1 MAVFNPI
8 TITDNGKEMLTQAL
22 AGQGTLTFVSVST
35 STSTPSNPEDLTT
48 LTGIKQTVTPAS
60 AILDGNV
67 IQVSALFSNS
77 NLTQGYT
84 ANSLGL
90 YAKLGDGAQTLFAV
104 VTATDPDVFP
114 AQNTQSPSSFLYQFN
129 ISISDTS
136 QITIAVPEG
145 GNLSAAVFY
154 QTFPGLTPPTEENA
168 GDMMVVEDNGEWG
181 YVDSKNA
188 IVQSTA
194 TGEFLSFETS
204 LAIPM
209 DNVLLYG
216 KSTQYNTGA
225 NLFDIN
231 AAKSGNAGDITI
243 TDYGTGEFTVSTQ
256 NNVAFQGIALKD
268 WCPTLKL
275 GQFCTLS
282 GATTSTDKC
291 LRSAGGAVWNF
302 GETRT
307 ISNEDL
313 ADTWYFVATTEVS
326 TSGTIVYLEDTFS
339 GVMVTYGST
348 VPPYEVYTAGTGE
361 PSPDTPIPIIS
372 VGEYN
377 EETEKYEVGIAV
389 TGAQLFDASKIPTK
403 SQGGATVTNNGDGS
417 FTVSGSGALSSVFA
431 SVCNYS
437 HRNTI
442 KMLKCG
448 KISLEQNGNTTPYAL
463 AQLVKK
469 DNVSVYFRLT
479 DTNNETIITK
489 EMLEDEGCYLSI
501 YIYGQ
506 TSQIIKE
513 GTVKPMLY
521 QSGDGTWETFK
532 QQQTTLSLSEPLR
545 GIPVDSGGNYTDETG
560 QQWICDYIDREK
572 GKYVQCVREVVF
584 DGSDDENWFYQSD
597 SYTFSIS
604 YLGGKGIENRACVC
618 DKFIS
623 KQGINPQSVDYLC
636 CGFNPMSIY
645 SDYFYFKA
653 VGEIN
658 FTLASDFKKWLSNNP
673 TTIIY
678 QLKSPIEIDLAPDQ
692 LAALNLSTYEGVTNI
707 GTDSNAGIGAE
718 YQAANFAADIA
729 QKTFDLQSTA
739 KSQAESIQALQNTT
753 QTQGE
758 DIQGLEERT
767 GLLEEDLQTLDHI
780 IGTPSTSSPVMIPVV
795 TDDGK
800 FTYAPLVDLVYK
812 IGDIKQTT
820 TNVNPGTYLGGTWI
834 PWGTGRTPVGVD
846 TDQTEFNAVEKTGG
860 EITHTLTVS
869 ETPPHSHDVSGG
881 ACTTGNNGNHAHT
894 YSAKVGPNQG
904 FTLGSNGWPTVSSTA
919 QNTSTNG
926 NHNHS
931 VPAHNH
937 TVSNTGNGQAHNNLQ
952 PYITCYYWKRTA

>member
-8 TITDNGKEMLTQAL
+8 TITENGKDMLTQAL
-22 AGQGTLTFVSVST
+22 AGQGTLTFVAVST
-35 STSTPSNPEDLTT
+35 STSTPSNPEDLTA
-48 LTGIKQTVTPAS
+48 LTGIKQTTTPAS

-77 NLTQGYT
+77 GLTQGYT

-90 YAKLGDGAQTLFAV
+90 YAKLGDGVQTLFAV
-104 VTATDPDVFP
+104 VTATEPDVFP
-114 AQNTQSPSSFLYQFN
+114 AQNAQSPSSFLYQFN

-225 NLFDIN
+225 NLFDIS
-231 AAKSGNAGDITI
+231 AAKSGGAGDITI

-275 GQFCTLS
+275 NQFCTLS
-282 GATTSTDKC
+282 GTTTSADKC

-313 ADTWYFVATTEVS
+313 ADKWYFVATTEVS
-326 TSGTIVYLEDTFS
+326 TSGATAYYKDTFS

-361 PSPDTPIPIIS
+361 PSPDTPIPIVS

-403 SQGGATVTNNGDGS
+403 SQYGATVTNNGDGS
-417 FTVSGSGALSSVFA
+417 FTVSGNGAMSE
-431 SVCNYS
+431 NYINS
-437 HRNTI
+437 YYYTHEETVNMIRPGNIFINGVTETNPYFYI
-442 KMLKCG
+442 QLKS
-448 KISLEQNGNTTPYAL
+448 KP
-463 AQLVKK
+463 
-469 DNVSVYFRLT
+469 
-479 DTNNETIITK
+479 DTNASSTLLALTNGTEIPRSI
-489 EMLEDEGCYLSI
+489 LENPKCIL
-501 YIYGQ
+501 
-506 TSQIIKE
+506 QIIFIGMNGSKIVP
-513 GTVKPMLY
+513 GTVKPMVY
-521 QSGDGTWETFK
+521 QSGDGTWEPFK
-532 QQQTTLSLSEPLR
+532 QQLSTLQIPNPLR
-545 GIPVDSGGNYTDETG
+545 GIPVDSGGNYTDADG
-560 QQWICDYIDREK
+560 QQWICDYIDRER
-572 GKYVQCVREVVF
+572 GKYVQCIEKYECT
-584 DGSDDENWFYQSD
+584 GKENWFLSSTQEVPENLRYD
-597 SYTFSIS
+597 FNSYEYGVANDTICVNNYFKNIHPNTGDGCWVFGYADGATHIGLRIS
-604 YLGGKGIENRACVC
+604 NNKNV
-618 DKFIS
+618 F
-623 KQGINPQSVDYLC
+623 PSVDDLKIFLSQKYADGEPC
-636 CGFNPMSIY
+636 T
-645 SDYFYFKA
+645 FYY
-653 VGEIN
+653 I
-658 FTLASDFKKWLSNNP
+658 
-673 TTIIY
+673 
-678 QLKSPIEIDLAPDQ
+678 LKTPIETDLTPDQ
-692 LAALNLSTYEGVTNI
+692 ISTLNLSTYDGVTNI

-718 YQAANFAADIA
+718 YQTANFAADIA

-753 QTQGE
+753 QTQGG
-758 DIQGLEERT
+758 DIQRLEERT
-767 GLLEEDLQTLDHI
+767 GLLEENLQTLDHI
-780 IGTPSTSSPVMIPVV
+780 IGVPSTSSPVMIPVV

-800 FTYAPLVDLVYK
+800 FTYTPLVDLVYK

-846 TDQTEFNAVEKTGG
+846 ADQAEFNTVEKTGG
-860 EITHTLTVS
+860 EITHTLD
-869 ETPPHSHDVSGG
+869 EGEIPEH
-881 ACTTGNNGNHAHT
+881 NHAI
-894 YSAKVGPNQG
+894 SADELQG
-904 FTLGSNGWPTVSSTA
+904 LGLVWVNSNEMEVSST
-919 QNTSTNG
+919 QGQPHEYMWSEPENTQITCNTN
-926 NHNHS
+926 
-931 VPAHNH
+931 A
-937 TVSNTGNGQAHNNLQ
+937 TGGGRPHNNLQ

>member
-8 TITDNGKEMLTQAL
+8 TITENGKDMLTQAL
-22 AGQGTLTFVSVST
+22 AGQGTLTFVAVST
-35 STSTPSNPEDLTT
+35 STSTPSNPEDLTA
-48 LTGIKQTVTPAS
+48 LTGIKQTTTPAS

-77 NLTQGYT
+77 GLTQGYT

-104 VTATDPDVFP
+104 VTATEPDVFP
-114 AQNTQSPSSFLYQFN
+114 AQNAQSPSSFLYQFN

-225 NLFDIN
+225 NLFDIS
-231 AAKSGNAGDITI
+231 AAKSGGAGDITI

-275 GQFCTLS
+275 NQFCTLS
-282 GATTSTDKC
+282 GTTTSADKC

-302 GETRT
+302 GKTRT

-313 ADTWYFVATTEVS
+313 ADKWYFVATTEVS
-326 TSGTIVYLEDTFS
+326 ISGATAYYKDTFS
-339 GVMVTYGST
+339 DVMVTYGST

-361 PSPDTPIPIIS
+361 PSPDTPIPIVS

-389 TGAQLFDASKIPTK
+389 TGAQLFDASKISTK
-403 SQGGATVTNNGDGS
+403 SQGGATVTNNNDGS
-417 FTVSGSGALSSVFA
+417 FTISGSGQSSENWSTYYSLSGTNIRKFLKPGVLTLKANIKTHPYFGITLTSSRGSV
-431 SVCNYS
+431 
-437 HRNTI
+437 
-442 KMLKCG
+442 
-448 KISLEQNGNTTPYAL
+448 
-463 AQLVKK
+463 QL
-469 DNVSVYFRLT
+469 
-479 DTNNETIITK
+479 TNNFGTTESKDITDVISGDNLSATIGFFANEGVNIIT
-489 EMLEDEGCYLSI
+489 GI
-501 YIYGQ
+501 
-506 TSQIIKE
+506 
-513 GTVKPMLY
+513 VKPVLY
-521 QSGDGTWETFK
+521 QLGDGEWEPFK
-532 QQQTTLSLSEPLR
+532 QQLSTLQLPNPLR
-545 GIPVDSGGNYTDETG
+545 GIPVNSGGNYTDADG
-560 QQWICDYIDREK
+560 QQWICDYIDRER
-572 GKYVQCVREVVF
+572 GKYVQNIGIYEIK
-584 DGSDDENWFYQSD
+584 GNENWSISEFQLVSGCIRYDCEVSAKIPKENFCVNNYFKYVKANTSD
-597 SYTFSIS
+597 STW
-604 YLGGKGIENRACVC
+604 VH
-618 DKFIS
+618 
-623 KQGINPQSVDYLC
+623 
-636 CGFNPMSIY
+636 
-645 SDYFYFKA
+645 
-653 VGEIN
+653 
-658 FTLASDFKKWLSNNP
+658 SNNINLCLRIAMNKTVFEDVDALKTFLQMAYSSGKP
-673 TTIIY
+673 VTWYY
-678 QLKSPIEIDLAPDQ
+678 QLATPTEESLTPDQ

-707 GTDSNAGIGAE
+707 GTDSNAGIGVE
-718 YQAANFAADIA
+718 YQTANFAADIA

-780 IGTPSTSSPVMIPVV
+780 IGVPSTSSPVMIPVV
-795 TDDGK
+795 TDDGR
-800 FTYAPLVDLVYK
+800 FTYVPLVDLVYK

-820 TNVNPGTYLGGTWI
+820 TNVNPGTYLGGTWV

-846 TDQTEFNAVEKTGG
+846 ADQAEFNTVEKTGG
-860 EITHTLTVS
+860 EITHTLD
-869 ETPPHSHDVSGG
+869 EGEIPEH
-881 ACTTGNNGNHAHT
+881 NHAI
-894 YSAKVGPNQG
+894 SADELQG
-904 FTLGSNGWPTVSSTA
+904 LGLVWVNSNEMEV
-919 QNTSTNG
+919 TSTQG
-926 NHNHS
+926 QPHEYMWS
-931 VPAHNH
+931 EPE
-937 TVSNTGNGQAHNNLQ
+937 NTQITCNTNVTGGGQPHNNLQ
-952 PYITCYYWKRTA
+952 PYITCYYWKRMA

>member
-8 TITDNGKEMLTQAL
+8 TITENGKDMLTQAL
-22 AGQGTLTFVSVST
+22 AGQGTLTFVAVST
-35 STSTPSNPEDLTT
+35 STSTPSNPEDLTA
-48 LTGIKQTVTPAS
+48 LTGIKQTTTPAS

-77 NLTQGYT
+77 GLMQGYT

-104 VTATDPDVFP
+104 VTATEPDVFP
-114 AQNTQSPSSFLYQFN
+114 AQNAQSPSSFLYQFN

-225 NLFDIN
+225 NLFDIS
-231 AAKSGNAGDITI
+231 AAKSGGAGDITI

-268 WCPTLKL
+268 WCPTLKAN
-275 GQFCTLS
+275 QFCTLS
-282 GATTSTDKC
+282 GTTTSADKC

-313 ADTWYFVATTEVS
+313 ADKWYFVATTKVS
-326 TSGTIVYLEDTFS
+326 TSGTTAYYEDTFS

-361 PSPDTPIPIIS
+361 PSPDTPIPIVS

-377 EETEKYEVGIAV
+377 EETEKYEVGITITNKNLASDINV
-389 TGAQLFDASKIPTK
+389 YSGYYYDINGAPSPADSRFVRVSMIKVFPGVRYAISSNLNIYSITMYDNDRKK
-403 SQGGATVTNNGDGS
+403 VS
-417 FTVSGSGALSSVFA
+417 FTTAPINQKTLVINPGKKVTYLGVSLHNTSGAEDTSAFEFLQVETGTKA
-431 SVCNYS
+431 S
-437 HRNTI
+437 
-442 KMLKCG
+442 
-448 KISLEQNGNTTPYAL
+448 PYVAGER
-463 AQLVKK
+463 K
-469 DNVSVYFRLT
+469 N
-479 DTNNETIITK
+479 I
-489 EMLEDEGCYLSI
+489 
-501 YIYGQ
+501 
-506 TSQIIKE
+506 
-513 GTVKPMLY
+513 
-521 QSGDGTWETFK
+521 
-532 QQQTTLSLSEPLR
+532 TLSLSEPLR
-545 GIPVDSGGNYTDETG
+545 GIPVDSGGNYTDADG
-560 QQWICDYIDREK
+560 QQWICDYIDRER
-572 GKYVQCVREVVF
+572 GKYVRCVQEFVF
-584 DGSDDENWFYQSD
+584 DGSEIWYADTSNHIYTYITSDAKMYPDNALCDSYVFKHDATQLGQSD
-597 SYTFSIS
+597 FGFAIVSPYYIRF
-604 YLGGKGIENRACVC
+604 KNV
-618 DKFIS
+618 
-623 KQGINPQSVDYLC
+623 NVQSLDDWKSMLQTRPITIVY
-636 CGFNPMSIY
+636 P
-645 SDYFYFKA
+645 
-653 VGEIN
+653 
-658 FTLASDFKKWLSNNP
+658 LATP
-673 TTIIY
+673 TEESLT
-678 QLKSPIEIDLAPDQ
+678 PDQ
-692 LAALNLSTYEGVTNI
+692 LAALNLSTYDGVTNI
-707 GTDSNAGIGAE
+707 GTDSNAGIGVE
-718 YQAANFAADIA
+718 YQTANFAADIA

-753 QTQGE
+753 KTQGD
-758 DIQGLEERT
+758 DIQSLEERA
-767 GLLEEDLQTLDHI
+767 GLLEEGLQTLDNI
-780 IGTPSTSSPVMIPVV
+780 IGVPSTFSPVMIPVV
-795 TDDGK
+795 TDGGN
-800 FTYAPLVDLVYK
+800 FTYTPLVDLVYK

-846 TDQTEFNAVEKTGG
+846 ADQAEFNTVEKTGG
-860 EITHTLTVS
+860 EITHTLD
-869 ETPPHSHDVSGG
+869 EGEIPEH
-881 ACTTGNNGNHAHT
+881 NHAI
-894 YSAKVGPNQG
+894 SADELQG
-904 FTLGSNGWPTVSSTA
+904 LGLVWVNSNEMEVSST
-919 QNTSTNG
+919 QGQPHEYMWSEPENTQITCNTN
-926 NHNHS
+926 
-931 VPAHNH
+931 V
-937 TVSNTGNGQAHNNLQ
+937 TGGGQPHNNLQ

>member
-8 TITDNGKEMLTQAL
+8 TITENGKEMLTQAL

-77 NLTQGYT
+77 GLTQGYT

-104 VTATDPDVFP
+104 VTATEPDVFP
-114 AQNTQSPSSFLYQFN
+114 AQNAQSPSSFLYQFN

-225 NLFDIN
+225 NLFDIS
-231 AAKSGNAGDITI
+231 AAKSGGAGDITI

-275 GQFCTLS
+275 NQFCTLS
-282 GATTSTDKC
+282 GTTTSADKC

-313 ADTWYFVATTEVS
+313 ADKWYFVATTEVS
-326 TSGTIVYLEDTFS
+326 TSGATAYYKDTFS

-361 PSPDTPIPIIS
+361 PSPDTPIPIVS

-377 EETEKYEVGIAV
+377 EETEKYEVGIGV
-389 TGAQLFDASKIPTK
+389 TGNNLFDINGNKYASESSNTYAFVIYVKQNTEYTLSSNCPNYNDEGQRNTASLYFNGGSSTINGVGNGNPKTVNTGNNK
-403 SQGGATVTNNGDGS
+403 SLIIYMRFNANSGGINLYEKVINGDYW
-417 FTVSGSGALSSVFA
+417 V
-431 SVCNYS
+431 
-437 HRNTI
+437 
-442 KMLKCG
+442 MLN
-448 KISLEQNGNTTPYAL
+448 EGNKPNIYTPYVG
-463 AQLVKK
+463 Q
-469 DNVSVYFRLT
+469 NSIVSISNKL
-479 DTNNETIITK
+479 K
-489 EMLEDEGCYLSI
+489 
-501 YIYGQ
+501 
-506 TSQIIKE
+506 
-513 GTVKPMLY
+513 
-521 QSGDGTWETFK
+521 
-532 QQQTTLSLSEPLR
+532 
-545 GIPVDSGGNYTDETG
+545 GIPVDSGGNYTDAEG
-560 QQWICDYIDREK
+560 QQWLCDYIDRER
-572 GKYVQCVREVVF
+572 GKYVQCVGKYECTGNESWALSEIQTANQKRFHCSILEALPPVKNNCLNNYFKYKNEENADNSCWVYYNSNNLNLIVKYDENVFTDLDSFKSFLNQRYSEGNPVVF
-584 DGSDDENWFYQSD
+584 YYALNE
-597 SYTFSIS
+597 
-604 YLGGKGIENRACVC
+604 
-618 DKFIS
+618 
-623 KQGINPQSVDYLC
+623 
-636 CGFNPMSIY
+636 
-645 SDYFYFKA
+645 
-653 VGEIN
+653 
-658 FTLASDFKKWLSNNP
+658 
-673 TTIIY
+673 
-678 QLKSPIEIDLAPDQ
+678 PIETDLTQDQ
-692 LAALNLSTYEGVTNI
+692 IAALNLSTYDGVTNI
-707 GTDSNAGIGAE
+707 GTDSNAGIEVE
-718 YQAANFAADIA
+718 YQTANFATDIA

-739 KSQAESIQALQNTT
+739 KSQAENIQALQNTT

-758 DIQGLEERT
+758 DIQSLEERA
-767 GLLEEDLQTLDHI
+767 GLLEEGLQTLDNI
-780 IGTPSTSSPVMIPVV
+780 IGVPSTFSPVMIPVV
-795 TDDGK
+795 TDGGN
-800 FTYAPLVDLVYK
+800 FTYTPLVDLVYK

-820 TNVNPGTYLGGTWI
+820 TNVNPGTYLGGTWV

-846 TDQTEFNAVEKTGG
+846 ADQTEFNTVEKTGG
-860 EITHTLTVS
+860 EITHMLNGD
-869 ETPPHSHDVSGG
+869 EMPEHD
-881 ACTTGNNGNHAHT
+881 HAI
-894 YSAKVGPNQG
+894 SSDELQS
-904 FTLGSNGWPTVSSTA
+904 LGLMWVNSNEMEVSST
-919 QNTSTNG
+919 QGQPHEYMWSEPEDTQITCNT
-926 NHNHS
+926 
-931 VPAHNH
+931 
-937 TVSNTGNGQAHNNLQ
+937 NTAGGGQPHNNLQ